1 MVQYATKLI
10 QATDIF
16 AKATEEQKVILIR
29 NLSLFLQLAGDNL
42 SVLGSMPVW
51 SVSEP
56 DLESDIVDFIA
67 EAQSLWAS
75 WLQETHYPE
84 LITNVQGQ
92 LLKDSSG
99 LSAVAYYCGRACSAM
114 KAEDIELHGHAP
126 HHEIL
131 ALKSLQK
138 SPDIFM
144 SMAVLTS
151 IMEGKETMRLCNELI
166 ADLTGHA
173 FNKDPSTG
181 QHKLLLLNA
190 ILQRLDDLLDEIPQQ
205 RLIFFVK
212 HIISELAQA
221 TIPIQT
227 EMMKLL
233 HFFLSPVKDIYGS
246 FWADLFVLLQQIW
259 TAPINDEALPSLHSS
274 LRLLSLLRKQH
285 MQEGNDDLLD
295 TWTENKG
302 PVAKGLVA
310 LMGKAQ
316 GELALLKEMLPC

>member
-10 QATDIF
+10 QTTDIF

-42 SVLGSMPVW
+42 SVLGSTPVW
-51 SVSEP
+51 SVSKP

-75 WLQETHYPE
+75 WLREIHYPE

-92 LLKDSSG
+92 LLEDSSG

-114 KAEDIELHGHAP
+114 KAEDIELHGHLP
-126 HHEIL
+126 RHEIS

-166 ADLTGHA
+166 ADLTGHV

-181 QHKLLLLNA
+181 QHKLILLNA

-221 TIPIQT
+221 TILIQT
-227 EMMKLL
+227 EMMKVL

-259 TAPINDEALPSLHSS
+259 TAPITDEALPSLHSS

-316 GELALLKEMLPC
+316 GELALLKGMRPC